1 MLVRHD
7 SREMMAFQL
16 QMDVIISVAGYDSAR
31 KDAIFKKGD
40 WLIHDGTVTYSVSE
54 DTFREEYIPAQS
66 QLSLDI

>member
-1 MLVRHD
+1 
-7 SREMMAFQL
+7 MMAFQL
-16 QMDVIISVAGYDSAR
+16 QMDVVMPVAGYGAR